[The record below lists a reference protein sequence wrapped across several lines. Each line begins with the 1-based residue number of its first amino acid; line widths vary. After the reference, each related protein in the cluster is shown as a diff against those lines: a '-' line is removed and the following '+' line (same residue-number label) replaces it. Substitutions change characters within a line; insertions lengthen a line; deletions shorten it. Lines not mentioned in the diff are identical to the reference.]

1 MQLTVKGKQL
11 EVGEAL
17 RGHVADSLAAV
28 LDKYFGDAIEATVI
42 LSREAHLYR
51 AHISAHI
58 GRGIHAEGA
67 AAADA
72 PYPAF
77 DAAVGHLA
85 KRLRRHK
92 RWLRDHHH
100 RQPVE
105 TEPAQQYVLAAPEED
120 AAGDAA
126 AAVPD
131 GAPAV
136 IAEMTAEVPTLSVS
150 EAVLRLDL
158 ADSPALLFRNRAH
171 GGLNMVYRRPD
182 GNVGWV
188 DPRGNRPS

>member
-11 EVGEAL
+11 DVGEAL
-17 RGHVADSLAAV
+17 RGHVADSLASV
-28 LDKYFGDAIEATVI
+28 FDKYFGSAIEATVI

-51 AHISAHI
+51 VHISAHI
-58 GRGIHAEGA
+58 GRNIHAESVA
-67 AAADA
+67 EADA

-77 DAAVGHLA
+77 DAAADHLA

-92 RWLRDHHH
+92 RWLRDHH

-105 TEPAQQYVLAAPEED
+105 TEPAQQYVLAAPEEEVV
-120 AAGDAA
+120 AGA
-126 AAVPD
+126 PD

-171 GGLNMVYRRPD
+171 GGLNMVYRRAD

>member
-11 EVGEAL
+11 DVGEAL
-17 RGHVADSLAAV
+17 RSHVADSLAGV
-28 LDKYFGDAIEATVI
+28 FGKYFGDAIEATVV
-42 LSREAHLYR
+42 LSREAHLFR

-58 GRGIHAEGA
+58 GRGIHAESVA
-67 AAADA
+67 EADA

-77 DAAVGHLA
+77 DAAAEHLA

-105 TEPAQQYVLAAPEED
+105 TEPAQQYVLAAPAEED
-120 AAGDAA
+120 QAA
-126 AAVPD
+126 APE

-150 EAVLRLDL
+150 EAVTRLDL

-188 DPRGNRPS
+188 DPQGNRPS

>member
-11 EVGEAL
+11 DVGEAL
-17 RGHVADSLAAV
+17 RAHVADRLAAV

-42 LSREAHLYR
+42 LSRDAHLYR
-51 AHISAHI
+51 AHVSAHI
-58 GRGIHAEGA
+58 ARGIHAEGVA
-67 AAADA
+67 EADA

-77 DAAVGHLA
+77 DAAADHLA

-105 TEPAQQYVLAAPEED
+105 TEPAQQYVLAAPAEE
-120 AAGDAA
+120 AAGTT
-126 AAVPD
+126 PD
-131 GAPAV
+131 GAPTV
-136 IAEMTAEVPTLSVS
+136 IAEMTAEVPMLSVS

-158 ADSPALLFRNRAH
+158 ADSPALLFRNRGH
-171 GGLNMVYRRPD
+171 GELNMVYRRSD

-188 DPRGNRPS
+188 DPLGNRPR